1 MWFFAEIFPN
11 PKNDT
16 KKVGK
21 QKLPDLFTFQS
32 LILYLLYVTK
42 SSGVFDLQT

>member
-1 MWFFAEIFPN
+1 MI
-11 PKNDT
+11 

-21 QKLPDLFTFQS
+21 QTISDLFTFQS
-32 LILYLLYVTK
+32 LILYLLYVIM